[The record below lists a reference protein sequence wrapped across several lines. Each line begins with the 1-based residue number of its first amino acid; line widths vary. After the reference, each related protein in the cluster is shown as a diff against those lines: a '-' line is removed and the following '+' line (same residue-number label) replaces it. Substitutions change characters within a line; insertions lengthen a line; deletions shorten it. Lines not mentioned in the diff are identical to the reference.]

1 MMRMKRYCFLLLLAG
16 VMLACRNGETK
27 EVEVST
33 KTFRMDA
40 DTTLVDTL
48 LLSENDTAFVIKPK
62 VTQDPTLQE
71 KKAFEINVLFSN
83 KKWPALNFKQAI
95 GADIYLVKDLDGDNQ
110 PELLLRPEWFSS
122 CWASINLFS
131 MKENTWKMVKKGS
144 MYFCADEYPL
154 AKRIE
159 EKNNKYYLLTDSLAD
174 DQFIINKNE
183 IKF

>member
-1 MMRMKRYCFLLLLAG
+1 MMQMKRYCFLLLLVG
-16 VMLACRNGETK
+16 VMFACRNGETK

-48 LLSENDTAFVIKPK
+48 LLSEKDTAFVIKPK
-62 VTQDPTLQE
+62 VAQDPTLQE
-71 KKAFEINVLFSN
+71 KKVFEINVLFSN

-131 MKENTWKMVKKGS
+131 MKDNTWKMLKKGS

>member
-1 MMRMKRYCFLLLLAG
+1 M
-16 VMLACRNGETK
+16 V
-27 EVEVST
+27 
-33 KTFRMDA
+33 DA
-40 DTTLVDTL
+40 DSTLVDTL
-48 LLSENDTAFVIKPK
+48 LISAKDTAFVIKPK
-62 VTQDPTLQE
+62 VAQNPTLQD
-71 KKAFEINVLFSN
+71 KKVFEINVLFSN

-95 GADIYLVKDLDGDNQ
+95 GAAIYLVKDLDGDNQ

-131 MKENTWKMVKKGS
+131 IKENNWKMVKNGS

-159 EKNNKYYLLTDSLAD
+159 QKDNRYYLLTDSLVD
-174 DQFIINKNE
+174 DKFVINKKE

>member
-1 MMRMKRYCFLLLLAG
+1 MKQMKRYCFLLLLAT
-16 VMLACRNGETK
+16 VFVACRNKETK
-27 EVEVST
+27 QVTVKT
-33 KTFRMDA
+33 KTFMVDA
-40 DTTLVDTL
+40 DTALVDTV

-62 VTQDPTLQE
+62 LAQDPTLQE

-83 KKWPALNFKQAI
+83 KKWPSLNFKQAI
-95 GADIYLVKDLDGDNQ
+95 GADIYLVKDLNDDGK

-131 MKENTWKMVKKGS
+131 IKDNAWHLVKKGS

-159 EKNNKYYLLTDSLAD
+159 EKNKKHYLLTDSLAD
-174 DQFIINKNE
+174 DKFIINKNE